1 MTNGGLVARLADD
14 LAVNEDK
21 AGPCGCP
28 HRRFPFLPSTLE
40 PHEQIY
46 YRSKPQTENK
56 RFHSLPPYNALSALL
71 KTRKS

>member
-1 MTNGGLVARLADD
+1 MVGSSRGSRTISRSMKIRPARA
-14 LAVNEDK
+14 A
-21 AGPCGCP
+21 AP

-56 RFHSLPPYNALSALL
+56 RFHSLPPYNALSAVL